1 MELRVD
7 NLVFTG
13 TPAEV
18 EEIVRRLRLK
28 WTPFGDGKYREGT
41 GDGGSVGAVPPEPA
55 HGWEISPS
63 VPGPRVGDPWLDSP
77 GWLSTPKPVSL
88 GVTRNV
94 EAAPAAERG
103 AEP

>member
-7 NLVFTG
+7 NLVFSG

-28 WTPFGDGKYREGT
+28 WTPFGDGQYHEGAA
-41 GDGGSVGAVPPEPA
+41 DGGVSSVSPEPK
-55 HGWEISPS
+55 HGWEISPGVS
-63 VPGPRVGDPWLDSP
+63 GPRVEYPWLDGP
-77 GWLSTPKPVSL
+77 GWLSNPKPVPL

-94 EAAPAAERG
+94 EAAPAEERG

>member
-7 NLVFTG
+7 NLVFAG

-28 WTPFGDGKYREGT
+28 WTPFGDGQYHEGVA
-41 GDGGSVGAVPPEPA
+41 DGGVISVSPEPR
-55 HGWEISPS
+55 HGSEMP
-63 VPGPRVGDPWLDSP
+63 PGVSSPRVGDPWLDSP
-77 GWLSTPKPVSL
+77 GWLSNPKPVPL
-88 GVTRNV
+88 GVTRNA

-103 AEP
+103 V